1 MNKLYIFFMMLAT
14 LGLAV
19 PAFAGQALPSAEVST
34 EAAAPLS
41 KKEAKA
47 QKRAMRKAL
56 RKAAFK
62 SVFKRNKKENA
73 KPAADVLAIIL
84 AILVPPVGVWYYQGR
99 ITTDFWLSLGLWVL
113 LGGIPGIVYA
123 LLVVFDV
130 ISLA

>member
-14 LGLAV
+14 LGLAA
-19 PAFAGQALPSAEVST
+19 PAFAGQASPSAEVST

-47 QKRAMRKAL
+47 QKKAMRKAL

-84 AILVPPVGVWYYQGR
+84 AILIPPVGVWYYQGR
-99 ITTDFWLSLGLWVL
+99 ITTDFWLSLALWIL

-130 ISLA
+130 VSLA